1 MNTNYEFTSA
11 TTFAAEGSS
20 ENSSKREMTPFQ
32 KGVCAVAAVGI
43 AGAAVGAG
51 LYWANRGIRATADNI
66 GDAATAIH
74 DAHERHQQKKA
85 AKAIANAAIQ
95 DALNQNQGK

>member
-1 MNTNYEFTSA
+1 MNYEFTGA

-20 ENSSKREMTPFQ
+20 ENTSKREMTPFQ

-51 LYWANRGIRATADNI
+51 LYWANRGIKATADNI
-66 GDAATAIH
+66 GAAADGIRA
-74 DAHERHQQKKA
+74 AHERHEQKKLE
-85 AKAIANAAIQ
+85 KAQ
-95 DALNQNQGK
+95 QLLNQGKGGNA